1 MIEHRWL
8 ASERGFGELPRQALW
23 LFRRG
28 LARPLVLL
36 LGILVLAAGLAGSI
50 LLAHRTYEPR
60 VVLRVVEAD
69 RDPTSATELKR
80 RLAEYVRDGVFT
92 AEPLLE
98 LAHRYGLYPKIRDRR
113 ALFEAFRRDIDVDV
127 YQNYFVEQRENGQ
140 APRSARVAISYRAG
154 DRAAAVAVTR
164 DLGALVVARVTAARE
179 EQARRAAAVAQSAA
193 ATLEQALT
201 DRYREAAETR
211 ARAGAE
217 PDPALQVKLVG
228 LLGSLPGLERQVEG
242 AERRAGML
250 DLGAAYESHGI
261 GLRFDVADDASAP
274 LFDRH
279 SSLRLLGA
287 GVAFLFGVPL
297 VVLAVGAGTRTRGVS

>member
-1 MIEHRWL
+1 MIDHRWL
-8 ASERGFGELPRQALW
+8 AAEASFGRLPGQAFW

-28 LARPLVLL
+28 LARPLYVA
-36 LGILVLAAGLAGSI
+36 VACAALAAVLVGSI

-69 RDPTSATELKR
+69 RDPTSAPELKR

-98 LAHRYGLYPKIRDRR
+98 LAHRYGLYSKIRDRR
-113 ALFEAFRRDIDVDV
+113 ALLDAFRRDIDVDV
-127 YQNYFVEQRENGQ
+127 YQNYFVEQRESGQ

-154 DRAAAVAVTR
+154 DRAAALAVTR
-164 DLGALVVARVTAARE
+164 DLGALVVARVTASRE
-179 EQARRAAAVAQSAA
+179 EQARRAAANAQSAA
-193 ATLEQALT
+193 STLEQALT
-201 DRYREAAETR
+201 DRYRDAADTR
-211 ARAGAE
+211 ARLGAT
-217 PDPALQVKLVG
+217 PDPTLQVKLVG

-242 AERRAGML
+242 AEQRAGLL

-279 SSLRLLGA
+279 SSLRLLGMV
-287 GVAFLFGVPL
+287 VAFVIGVPL
-297 VVLAVGAGTRTRGVS
+297 AVLAVGAATYTRGTS